1 LASEKPKGCS
11 GIYALGA
18 IRSPKDLEPPSK
30 RDGYGLRIHIGRYAV
45 STIVARPGRITF
57 SSAER
62 SVGKPVFD
70 AAHDLDLVFAF
81 ISVIHGR
88 QWAADIPALNVVPIG
103 AAVYLR

>member
-1 LASEKPKGCS
+1 MQCQQSSHAQAES
-11 GIYALGA
+11 
-18 IRSPKDLEPPSK
+18 
-30 RDGYGLRIHIGRYAV
+30 HFV
-45 STIVARPGRITF
+45 TF

-70 AAHDLDLVFAF
+70 AAHDLDLVFGCV

-88 QWAADIPALNVVPIG
+88 QWAGDIPALNVVPIG